1 MSVMALL
8 AEIRLPNASAT
19 LKSYSGQS
27 FQTVNCARQIKLGF
41 MNAYLD
47 NAATAAIRPEAL
59 KEFSSHLQMVGNPSA
74 IHSAGQAIRRALEEA
89 RESIAA
95 SLNADRNE
103 VIFTSGGTEADN
115 LAIKGLY
122 WQRYKENANRTV
134 IVSAETEHHAVIDPI
149 EWLVK
154 EQGAEV
160 AWVPV
165 DDRGV
170 LDIDWLKQ
178 YVNENHE
185 RIALISLM
193 WVNNEIG
200 VISPMEDIVA
210 IASTRQIPV
219 HSDAIAALGH
229 VPIDFGASG
238 LAAMSISAH
247 KVGGPVGV
255 GALLVSRSATLVSLQ
270 HGGGQERGFRSG
282 TMAAAAAKAFARALE
297 LTVAELDAE
306 TERLLELR
314 DLTIAGVYAAAPDA
328 VFTRADAPGVPNN
341 VHFTFP
347 GCHGDS
353 LLFLLDQAGVQVS
366 TGSACQA
373 GVSGASHV
381 VLALGRSEAD
391 ASGPLR
397 ISFGPD
403 TTRADVELFL
413 RALPSAY
420 QAAKKAGLPT

>member
-1 MSVMALL
+1 M
-8 AEIRLPNASAT
+8 AT

-27 FQTVNCARQIKLGF
+27 FQSVNCNRQIKLVF

-47 NAATAAIRPEAL
+47 NAATTALRPEVLQEYSDYL
-59 KEFSSHLQMVGNPSA
+59 KLVGNPSA
-74 IHSAGQAIRRALEEA
+74 IHSAGQATRRALEEA
-89 RESIAA
+89 RESIAK

-115 LAIKGLY
+115 LGIKGIF
-122 WQRYKENANRTV
+122 WQRNQKDSARNI

-149 EWLVK
+149 EWLAK
-154 EQGAEV
+154 EQGAEI

-170 LDIDWLKQ
+170 LDLAWL
-178 YVNENHE
+178 EDFIEANHA
-185 RIALISLM
+185 RVALISLM

-200 VISPMEDIVA
+200 VISPIVA
-210 IASTRQIPV
+210 ITNLAAKHGIPV
-219 HSDAIAALGH
+219 HSDAVAALGH
-229 VPIDFGASG
+229 VDIDFGNSG
-238 LAAMSISAH
+238 LAALSISAH
-247 KVGGPVGV
+247 KIGGPVGV
-255 GALLVSRSATLVSLQ
+255 GALLVSRATTIVSLQ

-282 TMAAAAAKAFARALE
+282 TMTAAAAKAFARALE
-297 LTVAELDAE
+297 ISVQEIDSEAQ
-306 TERLLELR
+306 RLVKLR
-314 DLTIAGVYAAAPDA
+314 DRTIAGIYRAAPDA

-391 ASGPLR
+391 ASGPIR

-403 TTRADVELFL
+403 STDADVDALL
-413 RALPSAY
+413 AALPDAY
-420 QAAKKAGLPT
+420 LAAKKAGLPT

>member
-1 MSVMALL
+1 M
-8 AEIRLPNASAT
+8 AT

-27 FQTVNCARQIKLGF
+27 FQSVNCNRQIKLIF

-47 NAATAAIRPEAL
+47 NAATTALRPEVLQEYSDYL
-59 KEFSSHLQMVGNPSA
+59 KLVGNPSA
-74 IHSAGQAIRRALEEA
+74 IHSAGQTTRRALEEA
-89 RESIAA
+89 RESIAK

-115 LAIKGLY
+115 LAIKGIF
-122 WQRYKENANRTV
+122 WQRNQKDRARNI

-149 EWLVK
+149 EWLAK
-154 EQGAEV
+154 EQGAEIV
-160 AWVPV
+160 WVPV

-170 LDIDWLKQ
+170 LDLAWL
-178 YVNENHE
+178 EGFIEANHA
-185 RIALISLM
+185 RVAMISLM

-200 VISPMEDIVA
+200 VISPVVA
-210 IASTRQIPV
+210 ITNLAAKHGIPV
-219 HSDAIAALGH
+219 HSDAVAALGH
-229 VPIDFGASG
+229 IDIDFGNSG
-238 LAAMSISAH
+238 LAALSISAH
-247 KVGGPVGV
+247 KIGGPVGV
-255 GALLVSRSATLVSLQ
+255 GALLVSRATTIVSLQ

-282 TMAAAAAKAFARALE
+282 TMTAAAAKAFARALE
-297 LTVAELDAE
+297 ISVQEIDSEAQ
-306 TERLLELR
+306 RLVKLR
-314 DLTIAGVYAAAPDA
+314 DRTIAGIYRVAPDA

-391 ASGPLR
+391 ASGPIR

-403 TTRADVELFL
+403 STDADVDALL
-413 RALPSAY
+413 TALPDAY
-420 QAAKKAGLPT
+420 LAAKKAGLPT

>member
-1 MSVMALL
+1 
-8 AEIRLPNASAT
+8 
-19 LKSYSGQS
+19 
-27 FQTVNCARQIKLGF
+27 

-47 NAATAAIRPEAL
+47 NAATTAIRPEAL
-59 KEFSSHLQMVGNPSA
+59 AKYSEYLQLTGNPSA
-74 IHSAGQAIRRALEEA
+74 IHSAGQFVRRALEEA

-103 VIFTSGGTEADN
+103 VVFTSGGTEADN
-115 LAIKGLY
+115 LAIKGIY
-122 WQRYKENANRTV
+122 WKRNSQDSKRNL
-134 IVSAETEHHAVIDPI
+134 IVSAETEHHAAIDPI

-154 EQGAEV
+154 DQGAEV

-170 LDIDWLKQ
+170 VDLDWLRAF
-178 YVNENHE
+178 VAENHE
-185 RIALISLM
+185 RIALITLM

-200 VISPMEDIVA
+200 VITP
-210 IASTRQIPV
+210 IADVVTIADEFKIPV
-219 HSDAIAALGH
+219 HSDAVAALGH
-229 VPIDFGASG
+229 IPIDFAAAG

-247 KVGGPVGV
+247 KIGGPVGV
-255 GALLVSRSATLVSLQ
+255 GALLVSRSATLISLQ

-282 TMAAAAAKAFARALE
+282 TMTAAAAKAFACALE
-297 LTVAELDAE
+297 SSIAELESE
-306 TERLLELR
+306 TQRLLKLR
-314 DLTIAGVYAAAPDA
+314 DRTIAGVYAAAPDA

-397 ISFGPD
+397 ISFGP
-403 TTRADVELFL
+403 TTTDVDVDEFL
-413 RALPSAY
+413 AALPGAY